1 MDSSQAMGRSLTNKG
16 WHAKLTFGKDNKN
29 ENIESDRS
37 IELEDLKRLQQKLEN
52 EEIKNL

>member
-37 IELEDLKRLQQKLEN
+37 IELEDLKRLQ
-52 EEIKNL
+52 